1 MNIIYKNATAKKQF
15 SSEYKKSWRYPEKVK
30 EKLQAAENFI
40 LKATTLSDIVNY
52 QPFHFHQLKGDRKS
66 EWSIYLGNTG
76 YRVTLF
82 PCDDLGTPIING
94 DIIAQCKLIKIVMVT
109 EVSNHYE

>member
-1 MNIIYKNATAKKQF
+1 MNITFKNATAKKQF
-15 SSEYKKSWRYPEKVK
+15 SSEYKKTWKYPEPVK
-30 EKLQAAENFI
+30 IKLQAAENFI
-40 LKATTLSDIVNY
+40 SHSTSLSDIVNY
-52 QPFHFHQLKGDRKS
+52 KPFRFHQLKGDRKS

-82 PCDDLGTPIING
+82 PCNDQGEPITCG
-94 DIIAQCKLIKIVMVT
+94 DIIAQCKTIKIIMVT